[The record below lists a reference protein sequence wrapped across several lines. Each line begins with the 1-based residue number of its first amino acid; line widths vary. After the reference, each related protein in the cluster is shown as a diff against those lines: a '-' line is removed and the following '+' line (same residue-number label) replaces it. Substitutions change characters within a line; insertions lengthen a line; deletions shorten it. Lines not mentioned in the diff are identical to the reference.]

1 MKKSILLL
9 LLSLFLGACV
19 NQPRFDSP
27 AVATAK
33 VIKSKN
39 DKRQYEYL
47 ILPNRMRVLLVSD
60 PEADKAAAAMSI
72 EVGST
77 SNPPG
82 RQGLAH
88 FLEHMLFMGTEKY
101 PDVDE
106 YSSFIKRNGGSDNAF
121 TADNQTIYFFDI
133 KAGKLEPA
141 LDRFAQFFI
150 SPLFDAKYV
159 KREANAVNSEYQLKL
174 KEDSRRIDAA
184 EKQSYNPASPYA
196 QFFVGNLDTLADRPG
211 SKVRDDLI
219 AFYQKHYSANIMGL
233 TVVGK

>member
-106 YSSFIKRNGGSDNAF
+106 YSSFIKRNG
-121 TADNQTIYFFDI
+121 
-133 KAGKLEPA
+133 
-141 LDRFAQFFI
+141 
-150 SPLFDAKYV
+150 
-159 KREANAVNSEYQLKL
+159 
-174 KEDSRRIDAA
+174 
-184 EKQSYNPASPYA
+184 
-196 QFFVGNLDTLADRPG
+196 
-211 SKVRDDLI
+211 
-219 AFYQKHYSANIMGL
+219 
-233 TVVGK
+233 